1 MFRLYNTQSTLTRD
15 LMKFF
20 SKVFPSIS
28 KPHLKNVCNIIIG
41 MINAESVVTTDIIKK
56 LKFPFDD
63 ILQSSI

>member
-1 MFRLYNTQSTLTRD
+1 
-15 LMKFF
+15 MKFF

-56 LKFPFDD
+56 LNFPFDD